1 MVSTCPTID
10 IVLEK
15 NTLCTFSSASFG
27 RSSKGLG
34 FKVIFELVGDRVDR
48 MWEVIHK

>member
-1 MVSTCPTID
+1 MVSTCLTID

-15 NTLCTFSSASFG
+15 NTQCTFSSASFG

-34 FKVIFELVGDRVDR
+34 FKVIFESAGDRVDKD
-48 MWEVIHK
+48 VGCYS